1 MLFVKCLDFDFDSLR
16 VAFWFEFE
24 VVTFLLHA
32 STTVGDAGPEITW
45 WLFFC
50 GHDLDPKKS
59 SRRRGRTCHN
69 AAGWLWEAVGSI
81 DSLPAQPTRTCVP
94 PPTSRPPLWTQT
106 ICHPSTLSSCPS
118 ATSCW
123 KGSRQGEEGRG
134 KYTWKYSMIFCDW
147 RSLSTQDY
155 IIGQKFLLTLFY

>member
-50 GHDLDPKKS
+50 GHELDPKKS

-69 AAGWLWEAVGSI
+69 AAGWPWEAVGSI
-81 DSLPAQPTRTCVP
+81 DSLPSQPTRTCAP

-106 ICHPSTLSSCPS
+106 ICYSSTLSSCPS
-118 ATSCW
+118 PTSCW
-123 KGSRQGEEGRG
+123 KGSRQGEEGKG
-134 KYTWKYSMIFCDW
+134 TYTWKYSMMFCYW
-147 RSLSTQDY
+147 RSLSTQNN
-155 IIGQKFLLTLFY
+155 IIVICRLYH